1 MESKYQPVGD
11 EKFEK
16 YTERRGSNDTS
27 SSTLLEEDIDTR
39 LTPRRKFTV
48 RWMMLGHA
56 VLLSLSFTLFMSAFF
71 TRAST
76 LTFVKKYSTYCEF

>member
-1 MESKYQPVGD
+1 VGD

-39 LTPRRKFTV
+39 LTPRRKFTI
-48 RWMMLGHA
+48 RWMMLAHA
-56 VLLSLSFTLFMSAFF
+56 ALLSLSFTLFMSAFL

-76 LTFVKKYSTYCEF
+76 LTFVKKYSAYCKFPTQQC